1 MCVPPI
7 TGRMRPREGA
17 PPVRLSY
24 PRLLGYAL
32 GAFGTGVFATVPT
45 VLLLYFCTESLKM
58 APVLAATV
66 VLLPKL
72 WALVWDPAVGLWSD
86 RAQTAI
92 GRRRPFLLAGSIGV
106 PLTFFALFAWPYPQ
120 GNAAF
125 VGVALLYFLL
135 TNAYSLFAV
144 PFISIPAEISEDA
157 AERERVGAWRI
168 GCAMIG
174 TLIGAG
180 LAPMLVRAGG
190 SGRDGYVFMAIWVSL
205 ICCAGMFAAFF
216 ATPSATGT
224 RTAQALS
231 LRQAISI
238 LLAERPFRRLAAAY
252 VLQLTGVGI
261 VSALTPYW
269 IIQVAGRTEDSVG
282 TALGIMLSVT
292 ILSTPVWAWVV
303 RHMGARWVIS
313 VAALFFGVA
322 TLGFLAVP
330 PAPVLPSLLLYALIG
345 FPFAG
350 LQVGPFALVAHLT
363 HAAGEARGNRA
374 GLFTGVWTASE
385 KLGLALGPG
394 VAGLGLA
401 VVGFQAGAPVQSQ
414 EALWGLAVLL
424 AAAPSLFVWASLP
437 FVRK

>member
-1 MCVPPI
+1 M
-7 TGRMRPREGA
+7 
-17 PPVRLSY
+17 RLSY
-24 PRLLGYAL
+24 PRLMGYAL

-45 VLLLYFCTESLKM
+45 VLLLYFCTENLKM
-58 APVLAATV
+58 APALAATV

-106 PLTFFALFAWPYPQ
+106 PLTFLALFAWPYPL

-125 VGVALLYFLL
+125 PWVALIYFLL

-144 PFISIPAEISEDA
+144 PFTAVPAEISEDA
-157 AERERVGAWRI
+157 AERERVAAWRI

-180 LAPMLVRAGG
+180 LAPILVRAGG
-190 SGRDGYVFMAIWVSL
+190 SGREGYLFMAVVVSL

-224 RTAQALS
+224 RAAEAST
-231 LRQAISI
+231 LRQVIPI
-238 LLAERPFRRLAAAY
+238 LRAERPFRRLAAAY

-269 IIQVAGRTEDSVG
+269 IVQVAGRTEDGVG
-282 TALGIMLSVT
+282 TALGVMLSVT
-292 ILSTPVWAWVV
+292 IISTPLWALVV
-303 RHMGARWVIS
+303 RRFGARRGIS
-313 VAALFFGVA
+313 AAALLFGAA

-330 PAPVLPSLLLYALIG
+330 PVPVLPSLLLYALIG

-350 LQVGPFALVAHLT
+350 LQVGPFALAAHLT
-363 HAAGEARGNRA
+363 HAAGEARGGNRA

-401 VVGFQAGAPVQSQ
+401 VVGFQSGLPVQSQ
-414 EALWGLAVLL
+414 EALRGLSVLL
-424 AAAPSLFVWASLP
+424 AAAPSVFVWASLAL
-437 FVRK
+437 VRK

>member
-1 MCVPPI
+1 M
-7 TGRMRPREGA
+7 
-17 PPVRLSY
+17 RLSY
-24 PRLLGYAL
+24 PRLMGYAL

-72 WALVWDPAVGLWSD
+72 WALIWDPAVGLWSD
-86 RAQTAI
+86 RVQTAI

-106 PLTFFALFAWPYPQ
+106 PLAFLALFAWPYPL

-125 VGVALLYFLL
+125 PWVALIYFLL

-144 PFISIPAEISEDA
+144 PFIAVPAEISEDA
-157 AERERVGAWRI
+157 AERERVAAWRI

-190 SGRDGYVFMAIWVSL
+190 SGRDGYVFMAVVVSL

-224 RTAQALS
+224 GTAQASS
-231 LRQAISI
+231 LRQAIPI

-303 RHMGARWVIS
+303 RHLGARWVIS
-313 VAALFFGVA
+313 AAALFFGVA

-374 GLFTGVWTASE
+374 GLFTGAWTASE

-414 EALWGLAVLL
+414 EALWGLTVLL
-424 AAAPSLFVWASLP
+424 AAAPSVFVWASLP